1 MSKMRDGP
9 AKNAVKQGGKAK
21 IGERE
26 IDLKKVTPKSDSYF
40 GAGYSDFY
48 GYDSAVQTAEKKV
61 KNLDKRQVKTYLENA
76 EICSHSLQNRV
87 NVNYEIEFTEY

>member
-1 MSKMRDGP
+1 MGCLDAELKKYRDQMSKMRDGP

-48 GYDSAVQTAEKKV
+48 GYDSAVQTEEKKV
-61 KNLDKRQVKTYLENA
+61 RNRQVR
-76 EICSHSLQNRV
+76 ICQLKMQK
-87 NVNYEIEFTEY
+87 E